1 MKITKEQ
8 LRQLIQEELE
18 QIDEETLEDGID
30 PVTWAREREKRLGV
44 GPKYRAGIDE
54 PSEDPAGG
62 DPLRDAVKQF
72 VDAVKD
78 HI

>member
-8 LRQLIQEELE
+8 LRQLIKEELE
-18 QIDEETLEDGID
+18 QLDEME
-30 PVTWAREREKRLGV
+30 PREYFKGL
-44 GPKYRAGIDE
+44 Y
-54 PSEDPAGG
+54 GG
-62 DPLRDAVKQF
+62 GEEAEAPESDPLRDAVRQF

>member
-8 LRQLIQEELE
+8 LQKIIKEELA
-18 QIDEETLEDGID
+18 QIGEADMEFDHEKRQFVPRGGGESE
-30 PVTWAREREKRLGV
+30 ERE
-44 GPKYRAGIDE
+44 
-54 PSEDPAGG
+54 S

>member
-8 LRQLIQEELE
+8 LRQLIKEELDQMNE
-18 QIDEETLEDGID
+18 ADMEFDY
-30 PVTWAREREKRLGV
+30 EKRQFVPRG
-44 GPKYRAGIDE
+44 GGE
-54 PSEDPAGG
+54 ESDPI
-62 DPLRDAVKQF
+62 RDAVRQF

>member
-8 LRQLIQEELE
+8 LRQLIKEELD
-18 QIDEETLEDGID
+18 QMDEADMEFDY
-30 PVTWAREREKRLGV
+30 EKRQFVPRG
-44 GPKYRAGIDE
+44 GDE
-54 PSEDPAGG
+54 A
-62 DPLRDAVKQF
+62 DPLRDAVRQF

>member
-8 LRQLIQEELE
+8 LRRLIKEELE
-18 QIDEETLEDGID
+18 QMDEAGMDFDYEKRQFIPSGGEESE
-30 PVTWAREREKRLGV
+30 ERE
-44 GPKYRAGIDE
+44 
-54 PSEDPAGG
+54 S
-62 DPLRDAVKQF
+62 DPLRDAVRQF